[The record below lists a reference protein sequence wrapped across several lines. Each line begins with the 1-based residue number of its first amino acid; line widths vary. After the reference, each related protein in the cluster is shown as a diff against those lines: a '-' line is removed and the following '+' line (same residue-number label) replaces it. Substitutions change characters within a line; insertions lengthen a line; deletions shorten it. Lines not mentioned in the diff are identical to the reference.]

1 MTATST
7 LAPAAVNVR
16 IKNSAG
22 WTSMLLAF
30 AFAFVDIFSLY
41 RPDVGSGS
49 GLATRSSL
57 PWDP

>member
-16 IKNSAG
+16 IENSAG
-22 WTSMLLAF
+22 WTSMRL

-41 RPDVGSGS
+41 RPDAGTGT
-49 GLATRSSL
+49 GLASRSSL